1 MANRRI
7 KKGTRTGTFCRET
20 LLTKKLLIDDSVQY
34 SLKNVMVQIAY
45 QGNHRNRYYE
55 IPENVPQFY
64 FNSVHV

>member
-7 KKGTRTGTFCRET
+7 KKGTRTGAFCRET

-45 QGNHRNRYYE
+45 QGNYRNRDYE
-55 IPENVPQFY
+55 IPEDIPQFY